1 MTLNQPLRDMSAS
14 CTLLVCIIAHFG
26 FWGLFCRVLLRI
38 LCDRALLHGTPP
50 GQMNLVFARG
60 RRRRTLRVLP
70 GVIHGLNGRDL
81 LRPDS
86 SHIELPRLIP
96 AILVTTCSACTL

>member
-1 MTLNQPLRDMSAS
+1 
-14 CTLLVCIIAHFG
+14 
-26 FWGLFCRVLLRI
+26 
-38 LCDRALLHGTPP
+38 
-50 GQMNLVFARG
+50 MNLVFARG

-96 AILVTTCSACTL
+96 AILVTTYSTGRALNALVLIRQCPVAPIVLEHVIH